1 MNQQDKNLTEIWKG
15 SFGDDYISR
24 NRIGKKN
31 LRDRTNFWAEILCSI
46 PEANLKSILEVGANI
61 GGNLMA
67 MSQLTDATLY
77 AVEPNSAAREEL
89 IKSGLMPEDR
99 IQDGCASSI
108 PLSDSCTDLVFTRGV
123 LIHIE
128 PEELLKSCS
137 EIYRVSNR
145 YIACVEYFSDQPET
159 IVYRGE
165 EGLLFKRDFGA
176 FWLENFPDLKP
187 VSFGFSWK
195 PLSGLDNMNWWVFEK
210 K

>member
-99 IQDGCASSI
+99 IHDGCASSI

-165 EGLLFKRDFGA
+165 EGLLFKRDFSA

>member
-195 PLSGLDNMNWWVFEK
+195 PLSDWTT
-210 K
+210 

>member
-24 NRIGKKN
+24 NRIGEKN
-31 LRDRTNFWAEILCSI
+31 LRDRTKFWAEILCSI
-46 PEANLKSILEVGANI
+46 PGANLKSILEVGANI

-99 IQDGCASSI
+99 IHDGCASSI
-108 PLSDSCTDLVFTRGV
+108 PLSDSSTDLVFTRGV

-176 FWLENFPDLKP
+176 FWLENFPNLKP

>member
-46 PEANLKSILEVGANI
+46 PEANLKSILEVCANI